1 MGAEK
6 SSINQETYMGT
17 IPILKNERIYSFSDI
32 TLTATGFGIASWSYV
47 QGAWIASI
55 VNFWTAL
62 VICIVP
68 LVMIGLFIM
77 FLVIIP
83 ARYGVDL
90 WMYQRAVF
98 GHKFAFLLCFSA
110 IFITWGWY
118 AINCG
123 VMANSVIQIG
133 NIAGADLS
141 RWNIPISMSCAVI
154 GCLIAVRGPQ
164 LVKIATWVMIPAL
177 VVVSV
182 ILLIKVA
189 ATTSWAELM
198 SFKPIAGDTYPSTE
212 VAFISAT
219 DGMFAFAFGWYPV
232 LGGLSRL
239 AKSEKGSY
247 WGQYIGFILAMCIF
261 IVIGAVCSTLVSARL
276 GTFSSTPGD
285 WLVALSTPFWS
296 ALSNVAIALAN
307 IATQMIGCYCLA
319 IALKVFQ
326 PNWSYKRIAVGMT
339 VFCCTLIAWEG
350 IWTYY
355 NVFLA
360 VVAISAVPAIGMIFA
375 DFFLIRKDK
384 FSLQACF
391 RRGGHEEYSYT
402 GGFNLVALASFVIGA
417 TLYLITYN
425 PLTYTINNDFLMKF
439 TPTGLACLGAII
451 SYFVLCNI
459 PGLRAYVLREDR
471 GTLEKRSGTSSAT
484 QTQVDVEAETA

>member
-62 VICIVP
+62 VICVIP

-123 VMANSVIQIG
+123 VMANSVVQIG
-133 NIAGADLS
+133 NIVGADLS

-154 GCLIAVRGPQ
+154 GCLIAVQGPQ

-177 VVVSV
+177 VVVSI
-182 ILLIKVA
+182 ILLVKVA

-198 SFKPIAGDTYPSTE
+198 SFEPIAGDTYPSTKI
-212 VAFISAT
+212 AFISAT
-219 DGMFAFAFGWYPV
+219 DGMLAFAFGWYPV

-296 ALSNVAIALAN
+296 VLSNVAIALAN

-375 DFFLIRKDK
+375 DFFLIRRDK

-417 TLYLITYN
+417 ALYLITYN
-425 PLTYTINNDFLMKF
+425 PLTYTINNEFLMKF
-439 TPTGLACLGAII
+439 TPTGLACLGAIV
-451 SYFVLCNI
+451 SYCILCNL
-459 PGLRAYVLREDR
+459 PGLRAYVVREKR
-471 GTLEKRSGTSSAT
+471 GTLEKRNASAAVT
-484 QTQVDVEAETA
+484 KAAAKAETA

>member
-1 MGAEK
+1 MGNESAG
-6 SSINQETYMGT
+6 INQETYMGT
-17 IPILKNERIYSFSDI
+17 IPILKEERIYSFSDI

-55 VNFWTAL
+55 VDFWTAMI
-62 VICIVP
+62 ICIIP
-68 LVMIGLFIM
+68 LIMIGIFIM
-77 FLVIIP
+77 LLVIIP

-133 NIAGADLS
+133 NIAGLDLS
-141 RWNIPISMSCAVI
+141 GGTTVISMSCAII
-154 GCLIAVRGPQ
+154 GCALAYRGPQ
-164 LVKIATWVMIPAL
+164 MVRLATWVMIPAL
-177 VVVSV
+177 VAVSL
-182 ILLIKVA
+182 ILLVKVFT
-189 ATTSWAELM
+189 TTSIAELT
-198 SFKPIAGDTYPSTE
+198 SFKPIEGGSYPSTK

-261 IVIGAVCSTLVSARL
+261 IVIGTVCSTLVSGRL

-285 WLVALSTPFWS
+285 WLAALTTPFW
-296 ALSNVAIALAN
+296 AVISNVAIALAN
-307 IATQMIGCYCLA
+307 ISTQMIGCYCLA
-319 IALKVFQ
+319 IALKVFR
-326 PNWSYKRIAVGMT
+326 PRWSYKAIVVGMT
-339 VFCCTLIAWEG
+339 MFCCILIAWEG
-350 IWTYY
+350 IWKYY

-360 VVAISAVPAIGMIFA
+360 VVALSAVPGIGLIFC
-375 DFFLIRKDK
+375 DFFLIRGGK
-384 FSLQACF
+384 FSLPACF
-391 RRGGHEEYSYT
+391 RRGGHEEYSYD
-402 GGFNLVALASFVIGA
+402 GGFNLVAAFSFAVGIA
-417 TLYLITYN
+417 LYLTTYN
-425 PLTYTINNDFLMKF
+425 PLTYTINNEFLMKF
-439 TPTGLACLGAII
+439 TPTGVACLSSIACY
-451 SYFVLCNI
+451 YFLCRI
-459 PGLRAYVLREDR
+459 PALRQYVVREAR
-471 GTLEKRSGTSSAT
+471 GTFEETPETPTLNPQK
-484 QTQVDVEAETA
+484 AEG